1 MSLSGTS
8 GDMMWQVLVL
18 VSIWTLTG
26 VNARTLSEDQA
37 ETLHNLHKRKYMY
50 IYIEFNMFLK
60 VMSYFNMLNSKD
72 SNTVIL

>member
-1 MSLSGTS
+1 
-8 GDMMWQVLVL
+8 MMWQVLVL

-50 IYIEFNMFLK
+50 IYIKFYMLLKNM
-60 VMSYFNMLNSKD
+60 SDFNMLNSKH

>member
-1 MSLSGTS
+1 
-8 GDMMWQVLVL
+8 MMCQVLVL

>member
-1 MSLSGTS
+1 MSQSGTS

-50 IYIEFNMFLK
+50 IYKILH
-60 VMSYFNMLNSKD
+60 
-72 SNTVIL
+72 VIKKHVRLQHVKQ

>member
-1 MSLSGTS
+1 
-8 GDMMWQVLVL
+8 MMWQVLVL

-72 SNTVIL
+72 SNIVIL

>member
-1 MSLSGTS
+1 
-8 GDMMWQVLVL
+8 MMWQVLVL

-50 IYIEFNMFLK
+50 IYIEFDMFLNI
-60 VMSYFNMLNSKD
+60 MSDFKMLKSKD

>member
-1 MSLSGTS
+1 
-8 GDMMWQVLVL
+8 MMWQVLVL
-18 VSIWTLTG
+18 VPIWTLTG

>member
-1 MSLSGTS
+1 
-8 GDMMWQVLVL
+8 MMWQVLVL

-50 IYIEFNMFLK
+50 IYTEFYMFLNI
-60 VMSYFNMLNSKD
+60 MSDFKMLKSKD

>member
-1 MSLSGTS
+1 
-8 GDMMWQVLVL
+8 MMWQVLVL

>member
-1 MSLSGTS
+1 
-8 GDMMWQVLVL
+8 MMWQVLVL

-50 IYIEFNMFLK
+50 IYIEFYMFLNI
-60 VMSYFNMLNSKD
+60 MSDFKMLKSKD

>member
-1 MSLSGTS
+1 
-8 GDMMWQVLVL
+8 MMWQVLVL

-50 IYIEFNMFLK
+50 MYIDFHMFFLK
-60 VMSYFNMLNSKD
+60 IMSDFKVFNNKD